1 MCDLTCV
8 PCCHFQARYRMDIRH
23 VYLPELPLVK
33 QFLSSTAE
41 APSATEGEEGKEG
54 EALLLVLCSSV
65 RQSSVTRDIATGC
78 VPCSNVPSL
87 CL

>member
-8 PCCHFQARYRMDIRH
+8 HCCHFQARYRMDIRH

-33 QFLSSTAE
+33 QFLSSTAQ

-54 EALLLVLCSSV
+54 EVLLLVLCSSV
-65 RQSSVTRDIATGC
+65 RQSSVLQLSVTLDIATGC
-78 VPCSNVPSL
+78 VP
-87 CL
+87 